1 MDIAQF
7 ALAGFGVGILVGL
20 TGMGGGSIV
29 APLLILVFRVQPVVA
44 VGTDLVYMAVTK
56 FFGAWQHHRLGNVD
70 YRLAGLLALGSIP
83 GALLGLLLLALWSDN
98 RGFSSDTLITRMLA
112 AVLLLVGASLL
123 FFRKTL
129 AAPSHSRPSRPL
141 LVPVLGAI
149 VGFLVALTS
158 VGSGA
163 LFLLL
168 IIALYALPMKR
179 VVGTDIFHGV
189 VLVSVAGMG
198 HMFIGNVDYAIAGSL
213 LLGSVPGVIVGSKLT
228 AILSEKKLATSVGL
242 VLLGV
247 GARLL
252 L

>member
-1 MDIAQF
+1 M
-7 ALAGFGVGILVGL
+7 VGL

-29 APLLILVFRVQPVVA
+29 APMLILVFRVQPVVA
-44 VGTDLVYMAVTK
+44 VGTDLVYMAATK

-70 YRLAGLLALGSIP
+70 YRLAGMLAIGSIP
-83 GALLGLLLLALWSDN
+83 GALLGLLLLSLWSDN
-98 RGFSSDTLITRMLA
+98 LGVSSDTLITRMLA

-123 FFRKTL
+123 FFRKAL
-129 AAPSHSRPSRPL
+129 AAPSHPRPSRPF
-141 LVPVLGAI
+141 LVPVVGAI

-168 IIALYALPMKR
+168 IITLYALPMKR
-179 VVGTDIFHGV
+179 VVGTDVFHGF
-189 VLVSVAGMG
+189 VLVAVAGMG
-198 HMFIGNVDYAIAGSL
+198 HMFIGNVDYAIVGSL

-228 AILSEKKLATSVGL
+228 SILSERKLTTSVGL